1 MSRRVHKPISKKRK
15 FCRDGVFYAELNEFF
30 QKQLA
35 QAGYTGCNVRVTPQ
49 RTEII
54 IKTTAVDKVSGK
66 EERNLRALTALV
78 QKRFDFK
85 PGSLICIAGTMKDQ
99 SLSALSQAE
108 AVKYRLLE
116 GLSVRRACYSVLK
129 FIKERGAKGC
139 EVIVSG
145 KLRGQRAKSMKF
157 REGYMIAAGDACNYY
172 IDEAVKHV
180 HLRQG
185 VLGIKVK
192 IMLPSASEVRAG
204 GEGVEKELPDK
215 IELPTLKELPA
226 DKMLREQIRR
236 QALEQLTTQ
245 PDELEVGGVGDDLG
259 PMDDAGAYDDGAAV
273 DVGAA
278 AGGYGAPAADY
289 GMPAQDSGA
298 YGAVDAGYAAQ
309 PPAGADYGAP
319 VSGGYD
325 QGGYGAPPS
334 GGRFPPAQPRFDS
347 GAGGPPPRDFQ
358 GGFDQY

>member
-35 QAGYTGCNVRVTPQ
+35 QAGYTGCNVRVTPN

-54 IKTTAVDKVSGK
+54 IKTTAIDKVSGK

-108 AVKYRLLE
+108 AVKFRLLE

-139 EVIVSG
+139 EVVVSG

-157 REGYMIAAGDACNYY
+157 REGYMIAAGDAVNYY
-172 IDEAVKHV
+172 IDTAVKHV

-236 QALEQLTTQ
+236 QELEQLTQ
-245 PDELEVGGVGDDLG
+245 PAEELVDVGAVGGDLG
-259 PMDDAGAYDDGAAV
+259 GLEDAGAYDAGV
-273 DVGAA
+273 DT
-278 AGGYGAPAADY
+278 GYGAAGDY
-289 GMPAQDSGA
+289 GLPAQDAG
-298 YGAVDAGYAAQ
+298 YGVDAGYAAA
-309 PPAGADYGAP
+309 PPSGADYGAP
-319 VSGGYD
+319 PSSGFADAGF
-325 QGGYGAPPS
+325 GGAPS
-334 GGRFPPAQPRFDS
+334 AGRYVPPGSRGPQRFDG
-347 GAGGPPPRDFQ
+347 GAPPRDFQ
-358 GGFDQY
+358 GGYEQY